1 MEGVLSKGVLSGGVF
16 VPDSGHPGVGPFQ
29 DSNQNTDPGSRD
41 LS

>member
-1 MEGVLSKGVLSGGVF
+1 MEGVLSKGFLSGGEF

-29 DSNQNTDPGSRD
+29 DQNTDPGSRD